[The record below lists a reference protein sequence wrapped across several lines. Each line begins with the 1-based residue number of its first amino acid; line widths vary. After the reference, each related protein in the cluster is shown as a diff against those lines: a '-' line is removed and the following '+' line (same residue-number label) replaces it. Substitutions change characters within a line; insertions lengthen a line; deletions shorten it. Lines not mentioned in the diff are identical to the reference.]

1 MSDTFKDREKSF
13 EAKFKLDEELK
24 FKAESRRNKLLGLW
38 AAEKMGLT
46 ASEADDYAKSVV
58 VADMDEPGVDDVVR
72 FVMKSFAD
80 AGVDVAEADLRAEID
95 RQMGIAVEQL
105 KGEYPDALGK
115 DHG

>member
-46 ASEADDYAKSVV
+46 ASEAEAYATSVV
-58 VADMDEPGVDDVVR
+58 VADMDEPGTEDVVR
-72 FVMKSFAD
+72 FVMKGFED
-80 AGVDVAEADLRAEID
+80 NGVDLSADDVRAELD
-95 RQMGIAVEQL
+95 RQMGRAVEQL
-105 KGEYPDALGK
+105 KSEYPDALGK